1 MAPSRTPFCS
11 VCMQAGKPKSEYSTH
26 YTMSEPGPRG
36 VVVCPYLLSLE
47 CRYCHELGHTP
58 KYCPKAKS
66 NNDRRAWRQAAAGFL
81 ERAVDSPK
89 TPIRPRLA
97 HIPQAPKKLKPA
109 NLFDC
114 LDDDIEGDEDNDRM
128 KMFKV
133 EKKAEKIEE
142 FPSLGKKVKKGKK
155 SKNPEAVLSTTSWA
169 QITNHK
175 PVDDCVLSAAP
186 KQEERNLEQER
197 LDIEQAFMVKRADKM
212 ADKIIEKMQSNTH
225 TSDDAWNESSFG
237 GPLRTYGLDD
247 DYYWGDDNNTSHM
260 GDDECSIETFW

>member
-89 TPIRPRLA
+89 TPIRPKLA

-155 SKNPEAVLSTTSWA
+155 GKNPETVLSTTSWA

-186 KQEERNLEQER
+186 KQEERDLEQER
-197 LDIEQAFMVKRADKM
+197 LEREHTLTVKRADKM
-212 ADKIIEKMQSNTH
+212 ADKIIEKMQSDTH

>member
-1 MAPSRTPFCS
+1 
-11 VCMQAGKPKSEYSTH
+11 MQAGKPKSEYSTH

-66 NNDRRAWRQAAAGFL
+66 NNDRRAWRQAAVPVLVVG
-81 ERAVDSPK
+81 SPK
-89 TPIRPRLA
+89 TPIRPIPA
-97 HIPQAPKKLKPA
+97 HIPFAPKKLKPT

-114 LDDDIEGDEDNDRM
+114 LDDDIEGDEDNNDRM

-142 FPSLGKKVKKGKK
+142 FPSLGKKVKKDKK
-155 SKNPEAVLSTTSWA
+155 GKNPEAVLSTTSWA

-197 LDIEQAFMVKRADKM
+197 LDIEHTPVICSVCTAM

-247 DYYWGDDNNTSHM
+247 DNYWGYDNNTSHM
-260 GDDECSIETFW
+260 GDDSHL